1 MSSIDKNMETM
12 VLNYSKSPI
21 AITTRDSQYLI
32 PGSTDGVPAEFPLTV
47 SEIVYINSVSD
58 IFKCGYL
65 WFDRSLEEELYGA
78 LRITDWRT
86 IMRDEQIDDI
96 ILHPTSDKLREVID
110 IQRPRYFE
118 RIYGRYIGLK
128 NAGYPISGSVE
139 KIMSLRRKE
148 FADGKVTSE
157 IQVSVAAPVEAH
169 QEETNRQLEEMKKQ
183 LAELQALLAA
193 KESAGGEAEKPAT
206 KPKSTAK
213 KTTAKSTGTKT
224 KET

>member
-21 AITTRDSQYLI
+21 AITTRDSQYLV

-47 SEIVYINSVSD
+47 SEIIYINSISD
-58 IFKCGYL
+58 IFKVGYL
-65 WFDRSLEEELYGA
+65 WFDPAVEEEMYGA

-96 ILHPTSDKLREVID
+96 ILHPTADKLREVID

-128 NAGYPISGSVE
+128 NAGAPISGSVE

-157 IQVSVAAPVEAH
+157 IQINLTAPAEVH
-169 QEETNRQLEEMKKQ
+169 QEETNKQLEEMKKQ
-183 LAELQALLAA
+183 IAELTALLAA
-193 KESAGGEAEKPAT
+193 QKDAPADTAQTAAKPKPA
-206 KPKSTAK
+206 AK
-213 KTTAKSTGTKT
+213 KTTAKGTGTKT